1 MLAQYLLRTSC
12 YLCLFC
18 LTLSASPAS
27 RAAELEQLTYHH
39 PQLEVDLG
47 VGLWAWPLPMDYDGD
62 GDLDLLVS
70 CPDKPSNGTYFF
82 ENKSNGKDPMP
93 VFEPGVRLGK
103 GYHNTCL
110 SYVNGTPR
118 VLVAG
123 KEVLDFK
130 QNGFDQLTPLPVN
143 RDVHGSK
150 VRANQWYYV
159 DYDGDGD
166 QDLVVGVGD
175 WSDYGW
181 DDAYNQLGK
190 WTNGPLRGYVY
201 VLTNNGTDA
210 KPEYAKPARIKV
222 GENDLEVFGWPSPNF
237 ADFDQDGDLDLICG
251 EFLDQLTYFEN
262 TGSRTQPRY
271 ALGRRLAS
279 NGHPIQ
285 MDLQMIVPKAID
297 WDQDGDIDLIVG
309 DEDGRVAFIENTGE
323 LIGGVPQFLPPRY
336 FRQKAAGVKFG
347 ALATPYAY
355 DWDGDGDED
364 LICGNT
370 AGYIGLI
377 ENLAGHPSSP
387 RLAAPRYL
395 EAEGQ
400 PIRIQAGPNGSIQG
414 PCEAKWGYTTLTVA
428 DWNQDCLPDLL
439 VNSIWGEVLWF
450 QNIGT
455 RTEPRLSRAKHI
467 EVKWQGQT
475 PKPAWNWWDPRG
487 KQLVT
492 QWRTT
497 PVAVDYNQDGLMDLV
512 MLDHEGYIAFFE
524 RICDQG
530 KLKLL
535 PGQRIFVDESLKP
548 IQLNKSRA
556 GGSGRYKL
564 HVVDWDGD
572 GQLDLLV
579 NSTNADFFRNMK
591 TVDGKV
597 VLKNQ
602 GPLSKRRLAGHTS
615 SPCTVDWDRDGFRDL
630 LVGAEDGY
638 LYWMKNPNSTGTSR
652 CVPCRYLP

>member
-1 MLAQYLLRTSC
+1 MLRARYLLRTP
-12 YLCLFC
+12 CLFS
-18 LTLSASPAS
+18 LLYFTFIGSAALQ
-27 RAAELEQLTYHH
+27 AEELEQLTYHH

-62 GDLDLLVS
+62 GDMDLLVS

-82 ENKSNGKDPMP
+82 ENRSDGKQVMP

-110 SYVNGTPR
+110 SSVNGTPR
-118 VLVAG
+118 VLVSG
-123 KEVLDFK
+123 REVVDFK
-130 QNGFDQLTPLPVN
+130 KNGFDKLTALPVK

-159 DYDGDGD
+159 DYDGDQD
-166 QDLVVGVGD
+166 HDLVVGVGD

-201 VLTNNGTDA
+201 VLNNSGTDE
-210 KPEYAKPARIKV
+210 KPEYEKPVRIKV
-222 GENDLEVFGWPSPNF
+222 GDKDLEVFGWPSPNF

-262 TGSRTQPRY
+262 TGSRPEPRY
-271 ALGRRLAS
+271 AMGRRLS
-279 NGHPIQ
+279 NNGRALQ
-285 MDLQMIVPKAID
+285 MDLQMIVPKAVD
-297 WDQDGDIDLIVG
+297 WDQDGDFDLVVG
-309 DEDGRVAFIENTGE
+309 DEDGRVAFIENSGE
-323 LIGGVPQFLPPRY
+323 LIGGLPQFLPPRY

-377 ENLAGHPSSP
+377 ENLDGAARSP
-387 RLAAPRYL
+387 KLAAPRYL
-395 EAEGQ
+395 EAGGR

-414 PCEAKWGYTTLTVA
+414 PCEAKWGYTTQTVA
-428 DWNQDCLPDLL
+428 DWNQDSLPDLL
-439 VNSIWGEVLWF
+439 VNSIWGEILWF
-450 QNIGT
+450 ENIGT
-455 RTEPRLSRAKHI
+455 RTEPKLAPAQTI
-467 EVKWQGQT
+467 AVEWEGET

-497 PVAVDYNQDGLMDLV
+497 PVAVDWDQDGLTDLV
-512 MLDHEGYIAFFE
+512 MLDHEGYIAFFKRVKAGNE
-524 RICDQG
+524 
-530 KLKLL
+530 LKLL
-535 PGQRIFVDESLKP
+535 PGERIFVDESLKP
-548 IQLNKSRA
+548 IQLNKRRA

-564 HVVDWDGD
+564 HIVDWDGD
-572 GQLDLLV
+572 GRLDLLV
-579 NSTNADFFRNMK
+579 NSMNADFYRNLK
-591 TVDGKV
+591 TEDGKV

-602 GPLSKRRLAGHTS
+602 GPLSKRKLAGHTS
-615 SPCTVDWDRDGFRDL
+615 SPCTVDWDKDGVRDL
-630 LVGAEDGY
+630 IVGAEDGY
-638 LYWMKNPNSTGTSR
+638 LYWMQNPRSAKK
-652 CVPCRYLP
+652 

>member
-1 MLAQYLLRTSC
+1 MLARHLLRTPF

-18 LTLSASPAS
+18 LALSASAITQ
-27 RAAELEQLTYHH
+27 AEELEQLTYQN

-82 ENKSNGKDPMP
+82 ENKSDGKDSMP

-110 SYVNGTPR
+110 SFVNGKPR

-123 KEVLDFK
+123 REVVDFK
-130 QNGFDQLTPLPVN
+130 QHGFDKLTDLPVGRN
-143 RDVHGSK
+143 VHGGK
-150 VRANQWYYV
+150 VRANQWFYV

-181 DDAYNQLGK
+181 DDAYNQLGQ

-201 VLTNNGTDA
+201 VVNNKGTDA
-210 KPEYAKPARIKV
+210 KPEYAKPTRIKV
-222 GENDLEVFGWPSPNF
+222 GDKDLEVFGWPSPNF
-237 ADFDQDGDLDLICG
+237 ADFDDDGDLDLICG

-262 TGSRTQPRY
+262 TGSRTEPRY

-279 NGHPIQ
+279 NGDPIQ

-347 ALATPYAY
+347 ALATPYAF

-370 AGYIGLI
+370 AGYIGFF
-377 ENLAGHPSSP
+377 ENLDGNARSP

-395 EAEGQ
+395 QAGGR

-414 PCEAKWGYTTLTVA
+414 PCEAKWGYTTQTVA
-428 DWNQDCLPDLL
+428 DWDQDGLPDLL
-439 VNSIWGEVLWF
+439 VNSIWGEILLF
-450 QNIGT
+450 KNIGT
-455 RTEPRLSRAKHI
+455 RTEPKLAPA
-467 EVKWQGQT
+467 QT
-475 PKPAWNWWDPRG
+475 IDVEWKAAAPKPAWNWWDPRG

-497 PVAVDYNQDGLMDLV
+497 PVAVDWNQDGLMDLV
-512 MLDHEGYIAFFE
+512 MLDYEGYLAFFKRVKE
-524 RICDQG
+524 GDQ
-530 KLKLL
+530 LKLL
-535 PGQRIFVDESLKP
+535 PGERIFVDESLKP
-548 IQLNKSRA
+548 IQMNKKRA

-572 GQLDLLV
+572 GRLDLLV
-579 NSTNADFFRNMK
+579 NSTNADFYRNLK
-591 TVDGKV
+591 TADGKV
-597 VLKNQ
+597 VLKNE
-602 GPLSKRRLAGHTS
+602 GPLSQRKLAGHTS
-615 SPCTVDWDRDGFRDL
+615 SPCTVDWDQDGVRDL
-630 LVGAEDGY
+630 IVGAEDGY
-638 LYWMKNPNSTGTSR
+638 LYWMKNPKS
-652 CVPCRYLP
+652 PQK

>member
-1 MLAQYLLRTSC
+1 MLARHLLRMPF
-12 YLCLFC
+12 YLCLA
-18 LTLSASPAS
+18 LSASALS
-27 RAAELEQLTYHH
+27 QAEELEQLTYQN

-62 GDLDLLVS
+62 GDLDLVVS

-82 ENKSNGKDPMP
+82 ENKSDGKDSMP

-110 SYVNGTPR
+110 SFVDGKPR

-123 KEVLDFK
+123 REVVDFK
-130 QNGFDQLTPLPVN
+130 QHGFDKLTALPVERN
-143 RDVHGSK
+143 VHGSK

-181 DDAYNQLGK
+181 DDAYNQLGQ

-201 VLTNNGTDA
+201 VLNNEGTDS
-210 KPEYAKPARIKV
+210 KPEYAKPTRIKV
-222 GENDLEVFGWPSPNF
+222 GDQDLEVFGWPSPNF
-237 ADFDQDGDLDLICG
+237 ADFDDDGDLDLICG

-262 TGSRTQPRY
+262 TGSRTEPRY

-279 NGHPIQ
+279 NGDPIQ

-297 WDQDGDIDLIVG
+297 WDKDGDIDLIVG

-323 LIGGVPQFLPPRY
+323 LLGGVPQFLPPRY

-347 ALATPYAY
+347 ALATPYAF

-370 AGYIGLI
+370 AGYIGFF
-377 ENLAGHPSSP
+377 ENLDGNSRSP

-395 EAEGQ
+395 QAGGR

-414 PCEAKWGYTTLTVA
+414 PCEAKWGYTTQTVA
-428 DWNQDCLPDLL
+428 DWDQDGLPDLL
-439 VNSIWGEVLWF
+439 VNSIWGEILLF
-450 QNIGT
+450 KNIGT
-455 RTEPRLSRAKHI
+455 RTEPKLAPA
-467 EVKWQGQT
+467 QT
-475 PKPAWNWWDPRG
+475 IDVEWKEGAPKPAWNWWNPRG

-497 PVAVDYNQDGLMDLV
+497 PVAVDWNQDGLMDLV
-512 MLDHEGYIAFFE
+512 MLDHEGYVAFFKRVKE
-524 RICDQG
+524 GDQ
-530 KLKLL
+530 LKLL
-535 PGQRIFVDESLKP
+535 PGERIFVDESLKP
-548 IQLNKSRA
+548 IQMNKKWA
-556 GGSGRYKL
+556 GDSGRYKL

-572 GQLDLLV
+572 GRLDLLV
-579 NSTNADFFRNMK
+579 NSTNADFYRNLK
-591 TVDGKV
+591 SVDGKV
-597 VLKNQ
+597 VLKNE
-602 GPLSKRRLAGHTS
+602 GPLSQRRLGGHTS
-615 SPCTVDWDRDGFRDL
+615 SPCTVDWDQDGVRDL
-630 LVGAEDGY
+630 IVGAEDGY
-638 LYWMKNPNSTGTSR
+638 LYWMKNPNS
-652 CVPCRYLP
+652 PQK

>member
-1 MLAQYLLRTSC
+1 MLAQHLLRTSC
-12 YLCLFC
+12 LLCLLS
-18 LTLSASPAS
+18 LTFSASPSAW
-27 RAAELEQLTYHH
+27 AEELEQLTYQH

-82 ENKSNGKDPMP
+82 ENKSNGQDAMP

-118 VLVAG
+118 VLVSG
-123 KEVLDFK
+123 REVVDFK
-130 QNGFDQLTPLPVN
+130 QNGFDKLTPLSVDRN
-143 RDVHGSK
+143 VHGGK

-190 WTNGPLRGYVY
+190 WTNGPLRGFVY
-201 VLTNNGTDA
+201 VLNNNGTDD
-210 KPEYAKPARIKV
+210 KPEYAKPTRIKV
-222 GENDLEVFGWPSPNF
+222 GDKDLEVFGWPSPNF
-237 ADFDQDGDLDLICG
+237 ADFDDDGDLDLICG

-279 NGHPIQ
+279 NGDPIQ

-297 WDQDGDIDLIVG
+297 WDQDGDVDLIVG

-370 AGYIGLI
+370 AGYIGLF
-377 ENLAGHPSSP
+377 ENLDGDPESP

-395 EAEGQ
+395 KAGGR

-414 PCEAKWGYTTLTVA
+414 PCEAKWGYTTQTVA
-428 DWNQDCLPDLL
+428 DWDQDGLPDLL
-439 VNSIWGEVLWF
+439 VNSIWGEILLF
-450 QNIGT
+450 KNIGT
-455 RTEPRLSRAKHI
+455 RTEPKLAPAQMI
-467 EVKWQGQT
+467 EVEWEGAT

-487 KQLVT
+487 KQLVS

-497 PVAVDYNQDGLMDLV
+497 PVAVDWNQDGLMDLV
-512 MLDHEGYIAFFE
+512 MLDHEGYIAFFK
-524 RICDQG
+524 RVKDG
-530 KLKLL
+530 KELKLL
-535 PGQRIFVDESLKP
+535 PGERIFVDESLKP
-548 IQLNKSRA
+548 IQLNKKRA

-564 HVVDWDGD
+564 HVVDWDKD

-579 NSTNADFFRNMK
+579 NSSNADFYRNLK

-597 VLKNQ
+597 VLKNL
-602 GPLSKRRLAGHTS
+602 GPLSKRKLAGHTS
-615 SPCTVDWDRDGFRDL
+615 SPCTVDWDKDGVRDL
-630 LVGAEDGY
+630 IVGAEDGY
-638 LYWMKNPNSTGTSR
+638 LYWMKNPNSSKK
-652 CVPCRYLP
+652 